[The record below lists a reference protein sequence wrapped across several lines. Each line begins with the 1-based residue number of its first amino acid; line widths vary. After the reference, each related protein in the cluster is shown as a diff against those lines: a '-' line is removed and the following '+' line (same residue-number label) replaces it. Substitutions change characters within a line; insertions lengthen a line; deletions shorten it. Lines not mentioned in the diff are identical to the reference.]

1 MLNLVQVIKNSYLS
15 RRVFF
20 FTLAL
25 STVVIVML
33 TSVQLYYSHQ
43 NELKTIN
50 RTLDLIQNTY
60 APSIASSVYSIDE
73 QLLEIQLASI
83 LNAGDISYVEVVET
97 RGNKHFISS
106 AGNKDHH
113 DSISKTFPLQ
123 HRNPTGDYQTYGKL
137 TVIAS
142 LVGVNERLKQIAKR
156 YVISGIIIT
165 ALITIGL
172 FLFIHFILTRHLI
185 ALADFTDHLSLEDL
199 DQTLNINYP
208 TKKNRN
214 DELSTL
220 INAITKMRDRIQ
232 LSLKKRE
239 KLEQEIHDNQ
249 QFTSNLITNIPGVV
263 YRSTSHPQQ
272 RMMIFV
278 SDGITPVTGY
288 KPSDLEKNST
298 QSYSALIH
306 DDDRPLVAK
315 QINLAIRDV
324 SAFEVT
330 YRLHHASGNTIWVL
344 DKGRMV
350 NDEQDSSLCIE
361 GIITDISEQKQAQ
374 EDVHK
379 LAMAVE
385 QSPESIVITSA
396 NSEIEY
402 VNKAYEQTTG
412 YSRQEVMHRHFLDLQ
427 SSLIVASDTNYEQV
441 WQTLGIDNR
450 GWKGEVISQKKN
462 RDSYTE
468 LVAITPIRQDDDSIA
483 HYLIVKEDITEKKKL
498 AQELDDYRH
507 LLEELV
513 EKRTQA
519 LADSQQQ
526 AESANQAKSSFLA
539 NMSHEIRTPMNA
551 IVGLTH
557 LLRNTDLNAEQ
568 LLRLEKIEQAGKH
581 LLAIINDI
589 LDISKIEADKLVLE
603 DADFHLSVIFDYIYS
618 VLSEQAKSKGIELVT
633 DQNSVPHWLKGDY
646 TRLRQ
651 ALLNYAGNAIK
662 FTENGT
668 IYIRSKKLEEHGD
681 DLFVRFE
688 VEDTGPGMT
697 EQDMAHLF
705 NAFEQADISTT
716 RKYGGTGLGLTI
728 TKRLVQLMGG
738 EVGVESELGKGSKF
752 WFTARLKKGK
762 GTLKSLSTTE
772 STEQEQLLRNHCTD
786 ARILLVEDNEINRE
800 VALELLHAVGL
811 DADTAENGQIAVE
824 KVCNNHYDLI
834 LMDIQM
840 PVMDGMQATKT
851 IRSMSNKKDLAILAM
866 TANAFQEDKL
876 ACIEAGMNDFIAKP
890 VDPEILFN
898 MLAKWL
904 PRREKPAGPL
914 THSAPARVAEAVV
927 SDDLDLLNK
936 LAAIEGL
943 EAEQGVRRTNGKA
956 DRYLRL
962 LQQFTDTYDD
972 RINNF
977 KQEIELENIEAIRRF
992 AHTLKGTASTLSFN
1006 TLQQTAIAYEA
1017 SLTSDEICLDKQH
1030 SDIFINTCNQQTHQ
1044 LRQHIEKLTAAT
1056 TAIQPSQQD
1065 IEHAHKILRQ
1075 LMSLVTEDDASAN
1088 ILFIQN
1094 EQMLKRC
1101 FGDNIDSLSKQMKS
1115 FDYPQALTIMKSI
1128 PLTKKHA

>member
-25 STVVIVML
+25 STIVIVML

-50 RTLDLIQNTY
+50 RTMALIQNTY

-73 QLLEIQLASI
+73 KLLEIQLESI

-97 RGNKHFISS
+97 RGNKNFISS
-106 AGNKDHH
+106 AGKKDHH

-156 YVISGIIIT
+156 YVISGIIVT

-199 DQTLNINYP
+199 DQALNINYP
-208 TKKNRN
+208 TTKNKN
-214 DELSTL
+214 DELSSL

-249 QFTSNLITNIPGVV
+249 LFTSNLITNIPGVV
-263 YRSTSHPQQ
+263 YRSTSDPKK
-272 RMMIFV
+272 RVMVFV
-278 SDGITPVTGY
+278 SDGITSVTGY
-288 KPSDLEKNST
+288 KPSDLEKDAT
-298 QSYSALIH
+298 QSYTALIH
-306 DDDRPLVAK
+306 DDDRPLVAN
-315 QINLAIRDV
+315 QINLAIRDIG
-324 SAFEVT
+324 AFEVT
-330 YRLHHASGNTIWVL
+330 YRINHASGNTIWVL

-350 NDEQDSSLCIE
+350 NDEQDNSLCIE

-427 SSLIVASDTNYEQV
+427 SSLIADSDSNYEQI
-441 WQTLGIDNR
+441 WQTLGIDDQ
-450 GWKGEVISQKKN
+450 GWKGEVISKKKN
-462 RDSYTE
+462 RNSYTE
-468 LVAITPIRQDDDSIA
+468 MVAITPIRQDDGSIA

-551 IVGLTH
+551 IVGLAH
-557 LLRNTDLNAEQ
+557 LLRNTNLNAEQ

-603 DADFHLSVIFDYIYS
+603 DADFHLSIIFDYVYS
-618 VLSEQAKSKGIELVT
+618 LLSEQAKSKGIELVT

-681 DLFVRFE
+681 DVFVRFE

-752 WFTARLKKGK
+752 WFTAWLKKGK
-762 GTLKSLSTTE
+762 GTLKSLPSTE
-772 STEQEQLLRNHCTD
+772 RTEQEQLLRNHCED

-800 VALELLHAVGL
+800 VALELLHGVGL
-811 DADTAENGQIAVE
+811 HSDTAENGQIAVE
-824 KVCNNHYDLI
+824 KVCNNHYDLV

-851 IRSMSNKKDLAILAM
+851 IRSMSNKQDLAILAM

-890 VDPEILFN
+890 VDPDILFN

-904 PRREKPAGPL
+904 PQKDKQAEAI
-914 THSAPARVAEAVV
+914 THSEPERLVETVA
-927 SDDLDLLNK
+927 SDDLELLNK
-936 LAAIEGL
+936 LKDIEGL

-972 RINNF
+972 RILQF
-977 KQEIELENIEAIRRF
+977 KQDIELENIEAIRRF
-992 AHTLKGTASTLSFN
+992 AHTLKGTAATLSF
-1006 TLQQTAIAYEA
+1006 TSLHQTAITFEA
-1017 SLTSDEICLDKQH
+1017 SLTSDDICLDKQH
-1030 SDIFINTCNQQTHQ
+1030 SDIFINICNQQTHQ
-1044 LRQHIEKLTAAT
+1044 LRQSIEKLTSAT
-1056 TAIQPSQQD
+1056 IAIQPSQQD
-1065 IEHAHKILRQ
+1065 IEQAHQTLNQ
-1075 LMSLVTEDDASAN
+1075 LMALIVEDDASAN
-1088 ILFIQN
+1088 ILFTQN
-1094 EQMLKRC
+1094 EQLLKRC
-1101 FGDNIDSLSKQMKS
+1101 FGDNIDSLSRHIKS
-1115 FDYPQALTIMKSI
+1115 FDYPLALTIIKSMS
-1128 PLTKKHA
+1128 LTKQT